1 MGKLA
6 QQLGGQSQVKVTD
19 KKPAGKKV
27 VNMKSGGG
35 VFGGK
40 ESKAEEARERKSAP
54 SKAAYKKAEAKYEG
68 EGMKRGGCVKKMKS
82 GGSCGSKAKKGY

>member
-27 VNMKSGGG
+27 VNMKSGG
-35 VFGGK
+35 
-40 ESKAEEARERKSAP
+40 STT
-54 SKAAYKKAEAKYEG
+54 
-68 EGMKRGGCVKKMKS
+68 KKMKK
-82 GGSCGSKAKKGY
+82 GGSCGCGKGKK